1 MAKGHGI
8 KSLKGVKGSR
18 SVGHRPKENKKSVK
32 LRKRIREG
40 KRLLKENG

>member
-18 SVGHRPKENKKSVK
+18 SIGRRPKENKMSVK
-32 LRKRIREG
+32 LRKLIREG
-40 KRLLKENG
+40 KRLPKRNG

>member
-18 SVGHRPKENKKSVK
+18 SAGHRPKHNKKSAE
-32 LRKRIREG
+32 LRKQIREG
-40 KRLLKENG
+40 KRLPKREG

>member
-18 SVGHRPKENKKSVK
+18 SVGHRPKESKKSVK
-32 LRKRIREG
+32 LRKQIREG
-40 KRLLKENG
+40 KRLPKKEG